1 MGQIE
6 RLPPPG
12 LSARYVIRQETSAG
26 AHGKGRNAP
35 IAADDPNDSCQSMST
50 VSRGSVSAGVQGAGF
65 A

>member
-35 IAADDPNDSCQSMST
+35 KAALPVNPRAGHSG
-50 VSRGSVSAGVQGAGF
+50 RIGSLADKRTPPRA
-65 A
+65 